1 MLFYRRATS
10 FAPFN
15 DFLFDPQV
23 FYLNRLALPHLEGLH
38 VALFSHLKSVQ
49 LIELSAFV
57 DFDFDNKSALDFL
70 VFLEV
75 MQRYKDSFDLF
86 VLRIQNGVKFLGQVV
101 DSQQRI
107 IQIRVS
113 KFNSLD
119 EPFAVNPN
127 ENKASLSVQ
136 KSVQKG
142 QQKLVFRPLED
153 LLRAWNEKHVCHV

>member
-1 MLFYRRATS
+1 LFANWFLRRPLLVYRSYGFVLELKLVNLQAFLIETFMLFYRRATS

-101 DSQQRI
+101 DS
-107 IQIRVS
+107 
-113 KFNSLD
+113 
-119 EPFAVNPN
+119 
-127 ENKASLSVQ
+127 
-136 KSVQKG
+136 
-142 QQKLVFRPLED
+142 
-153 LLRAWNEKHVCHV
+153 